1 VTADPLAGYEALCR
15 GDHLGTDIARDLRR
29 VAAQLDAGRAA
40 CKALA
45 AAGHGPGG
53 SCHAWRCGGCRALR
67 DAEVAGLW
75 TPEPERELKL

>member
-1 VTADPLAGYEALCR
+1 MTAEDLAAVPPAELFARAGR
-15 GDHLGTDIARDLRR
+15 VLG
-29 VAAQLDAGRAA
+29 AQLDAGQAA
-40 CKALA
+40 CQYIA

-75 TPEPERELKL
+75 TPEPEKELKL